1 MSDELLRD
9 ASGKVRMLEVAKAA
23 GVSRSTVSNV
33 MRGYPTV
40 GEEVRLRVLEHANR
54 LGYVY
59 DRGAASLRMRRSN
72 LVGLV
77 IPDMANPFIAQ
88 TVRGAHETLASHG
101 FLVTTIETGDDW
113 ERQSLVL
120 RSLAEHR
127 VDGFL
132 LLPAVHTDPTSL
144 LAALGDLKT
153 VILNR
158 DIHAPGLPYVGP
170 DEEAVATIGASH
182 LIDVHSCSTVAYFG
196 GPAAAAPR
204 NTRSETFTDLAIR
217 MGARL
222 AADWNIASDSAASSA
237 YAIARRILASGA
249 PLPEGIMCHSDT
261 VAYGLLR
268 ALREGGVEPGRCHV
282 LGCDD
287 LPESDFWNP
296 RLTTVSVDSATIGRT
311 AAELL
316 LQNLGKSEASGNASE
331 PHLVVRE
338 SCGCLPRSR

>member
-1 MSDELLRD
+1 
-9 ASGKVRMLEVAKAA
+9 MLEVARAA

-40 GEEVRLRVLEHANR
+40 GEEVRLRVLEHADR

-101 FLVTTIETGDDW
+101 YLVTTMETGDDW

-132 LLPAVHTDPTSL
+132 LLPAVHTDPASL
-144 LAALGDLKT
+144 PAALGDLKT

-158 DIHAPGLPYVGP
+158 DIHAHGIPYVGP
-170 DEEAVATIGASH
+170 DEEQVATIGASH
-182 LIDVHSCSTVAYFG
+182 LVGRHGCSTVAYFG
-196 GPAAAAPR
+196 GPAAATPR
-204 NTRSETFTDLAIR
+204 RARSEAFARTATR
-217 MGARL
+217 MGGRPVPA
-222 AADWNIASDSAASSA
+222 WSPPTDSTGASA
-237 YAIARRILASGA
+237 YAIARAILASDEKT
-249 PLPEGIMCHSDT
+249 LPEGIMCHSDT

-268 ALREGGVEPGRCHV
+268 ALREEGLAPDRCRV
-282 LGCDD
+282 LACDD

-296 RLTTVSVDSATIGRT
+296 RLTTVSVDSAIIGRT
-311 AAELL
+311 AAQLL
-316 LQNLGKSEASGNASE
+316 LQHLGEKEEPGAVPA

-338 SCGCLPRSR
+338 SCGCKPPS